1 LKSNSPTPAQAPTPG
16 SAAAANLANQ
26 VDANGTL
33 PESPGQFAPATNAT
47 SGGQQQSNPADAYVP
62 ATVSYGQTAPSA
74 EAVAYQ
80 TDTTGANRPEYL
92 GNNYLNLYQ
101 ALIGMIKGGGPAA
114 Q

>member
-1 LKSNSPTPAQAPTPG
+1 
-16 SAAAANLANQ
+16 LANQ
-26 VDANGTL
+26 VDVNGTL
-33 PESPGQFAPATNAT
+33 PVSPGQFAPATNAT

-62 ATVSYGQTAPSA
+62 ASVAYVTSPASA
-74 EAVAYQ
+74 DAVAYQ

-101 ALIGMIKGGGPAA
+101 ALIGAIKGGGPAA